1 MATVTVSLVSELS
14 VGRFVFPELLGRLC
28 SSCSNSKSL
37 FQFSSTRHTKYTLG
51 NWAPQMHRMG
61 EMRIPHDIEKHVL
74 WKSQQRTSC
83 CLCLDAIPCYNSL
96 VFLSCYFGLLASNL
110 GFESPSGPNS
120 LGVSPAAAFFF
131 PFFSSGSDFSLPPA
145 CPIPASNFTQQCHNP
160 WVLNCKVQGLSSLCN
175 LVAFL
180 LPSKGL

>member
-1 MATVTVSLVSELS
+1 
-14 VGRFVFPELLGRLC
+14 
-28 SSCSNSKSL
+28 
-37 FQFSSTRHTKYTLG
+37 
-51 NWAPQMHRMG
+51 MHRMG

-74 WKSQQRTSC
+74 WKSQQKASC

-131 PFFSSGSDFSLPPA
+131 FPSFPPA
-145 CPIPASNFTQQCHNP
+145 PISHYLLLAPY
-160 WVLNCKVQGLSSLCN
+160 
-175 LVAFL
+175 L
-180 LPSKGL
+180 LPILLSNATTLES